1 MAPQKSLFWHL
12 GQKYNFVDRYFFWY
26 GFSIIWA
33 IFMLKQLILSIKLF
47 SQIQKNLFFYD
58 PHHSDKKWRTIDE
71 FLTDFEKIFT
81 FVIRITFLTKYGVPR
96 RIWERDLVQHTP
108 TIEYQIAPKKT
119 IFRGRRRQNTK
130 IYKKWEKTIIFHC
143 KNELNRHTWSQNDH
157 QDQAKMINDHSIP
170 GKYQSTI
177 LFTLKKLFY

>member
-1 MAPQKSLFWHL
+1 MVPQKSLFWHL
-12 GQKYNFVDRYFFWY
+12 GQKYKFVEVYFFRY

-33 IFMLKQLILSIKLF
+33 IFMLKQLILSTKLF
-47 SQIQKNLFFYD
+47 FFNPKNLFFYD

-108 TIEYQIAPKKT
+108 NACTPLIRGVEFTKMLGGSTQNSPK
-119 IFRGRRRQNTK
+119 N
-130 IYKKWEKTIIFHC
+130 Y
-143 KNELNRHTWSQNDH
+143 L
-157 QDQAKMINDHSIP
+157 
-170 GKYQSTI
+170 
-177 LFTLKKLFY
+177 